1 MTDVRDR
8 WRPAPSYHDSCAG
21 LRELGIRRQPRE
33 LLQRCTGTMLA
44 EMADTDVCCGCGGTF
59 CVKCGNVSARMAD
72 DKLDNALYPG
82 PVGAVLSPLLRGYP
96 QDDRC
101 SGVGRSPEPG
111 NCPAS

>member
-1 MTDVRDR
+1 
-8 WRPAPSYHDSCAG
+8 
-21 LRELGIRRQPRE
+21 
-33 LLQRCTGTMLA
+33 
-44 EMADTDVCCGCGGTF
+44 
-59 CVKCGNVSARMAD
+59 MAD